1 MYPMNQTCEHLD
13 TCYLSVGHLWDM
25 CLVQNTYLTRVR
37 HSDFACLTSVFDTQD
52 VKNVKMFSQKLKK
65 CVQMCPDMSIHAVP
79 MCVWCSSIFLMFKKF
94 ISLCLQFISI
104 ILIYILN
111 YIYNFVYVYIY
122 IYMSPVS
129 CFKGLLYHVGQYPC
143 VPMSCDLTRQHWCV
157 AYKQYKTESIWQCDK
172 NVNQTLINNLIL
184 MSPFA
189 DIYLWNKRIHSWK
202 AID

>member
-1 MYPMNQTCEHLD
+1 MRHLSSAITHVHHTNNMCPGTYD
-13 TCYLSVGHLWDM
+13 TWDTKK
-25 CLVQNTYLTRVR
+25 CLKSFKKY
-37 HSDFACLTSVFDTQD
+37 
-52 VKNVKMFSQKLKK
+52 QKLCADVSQYVK
-65 CVQMCPDMSIHAVP
+65 CIPMS
-79 MCVWCSSIFLMFKKF
+79 VWCSSILLMFKKF